1 MRHHLRLV
9 AVLAVCVAAYVAL
22 LGAFR
27 LLNAPSNS
35 AVFGGVAVIF
45 LLPIARTEKNR
56 EPAGVD

>member
-9 AVLAVCVAAYVAL
+9 AALAVCVAAYVAL

-27 LLNAPSNS
+27 LLNAPSNT

-45 LLPIARTEKNR
+45 LLLVVVPIALTSIWRR
-56 EPAGVD
+56 L

>member
-9 AVLAVCVAAYVAL
+9 AALAVCVAAYVAL

-45 LLPIARTEKNR
+45 LLLVVVPIALTSIWRR
-56 EPAGVD
+56 L

>member
-27 LLNAPSNS
+27 LLNAPSNTE
-35 AVFGGVAVIF
+35 VFEGVVVIF
-45 LLPIARTEKNR
+45 LLLLVVPIALTSIWRKL
-56 EPAGVD
+56 

>member
-9 AVLAVCVAAYVAL
+9 AALAVCMAAYVAL

-27 LLNAPSNS
+27 LLSAPSNT

-45 LLPIARTEKNR
+45 LLLVVVPIALTSIWRR
-56 EPAGVD
+56 L

>member
-35 AVFGGVAVIF
+35 AVFGGVAVI
-45 LLPIARTEKNR
+45 LLMIVPVVLTSIWRR
-56 EPAGVD
+56 L